1 MDKSLIKHFIMKFK
15 VTVQTESER
24 QIDKL
29 RRKEEKKNKR
39 GIEYGSESDFS
50 AISFSSLVQASQRKS
65 PFDDLIGSGE
75 GTNSLTVS
83 ALPQGTQ
90 RKHFKGYEEVIIPAI
105 PAAQMKPGE
114 KLVSLFIIILFVIFI
129 SECLV

>member
-1 MDKSLIKHFIMKFK
+1 MKFK
-15 VTVQTESER
+15 VTVHTESER
-24 QIDKL
+24 QLGKL
-29 RRKEEKKNKR
+29 RRKEEKRNKR
-39 GIEYGSESDFS
+39 GFEHGIESDLS

-90 RKHFKGYEEVIIPAI
+90 RKHFKGYEEVIIPPI

-114 KLVSLFIIILFVIFI
+114 KLVSLIIIIIILLFSLSLNVFI
-129 SECLV
+129 

>member
-1 MDKSLIKHFIMKFK
+1 MKFK